1 MISLEVRDMSQEA
14 KFLRIRKF
22 QDNNTTFDWLT
33 FLYNFM
39 ACSEV
44 LTPQINWNPPSAKN
58 FKTIIILKI
67 DTQALFPRPFFLPPH
82 PGPKTF

>member
-14 KFLRIRKF
+14 KFLRVRKF

-67 DTQALFPRPFFLPPH
+67 YTEPLLPKPLFLH
-82 PGPKTF
+82 PQQDP